1 VKFYKILII
10 DDDQSSIDFI
20 KKILEDN
27 NYIASVAKNGKA
39 GIAKAKSNDFQLILL
54 DIFLPDMNGIE
65 VCRQLKEFPS
75 TMDIPIIFLTAYG
88 KKDNIA
94 KGYKAGGVDFIIKPI
109 VDVELLARISTH
121 IKFYSTLMALS
132 EAKKDAVID
141 SELKKGFLAN
151 MSHEIRSPLNGII
164 GTVNMLY
171 DTELSE
177 EQGELV
183 NILYASGEKLI
194 SIVNNILDFAKI
206 DTGKIEIE
214 KNAFNIK
221 NEIDELIIF
230 FSNVAERKKIKLYAE
245 IDDDIPSVFVG
256 DAARIKQ
263 ILSNLIS
270 NALKYTAT
278 GSVVLKVSNY
288 EKYDE
293 DTFSVIFSVCDTGV
307 GMSAEIVS
315 TLFSGGGD
323 VDIVDNKYGSGVG
336 LIMAKKMVELLG
348 GSIGVSSEV
357 NKGSVFLV
365 SVPFKFSSDKPKQII
380 TQNGYNHTAK
390 ENLNILIAE
399 DFVINQKVIKFSFKK
414 LGYTPCVVD
423 NGELAV
429 QEYIKNNYDI
439 VFLDIQMPVMDGY
452 EAASRI
458 RKYEKEYGKKKKAT
472 IVAMTA
478 STMKEEI
485 EKCYASGMDDVVKKP
500 FKIEDIIKVLDK
512 L

>member
-1 VKFYKILII
+1 
-10 DDDQSSIDFI
+10 
-20 KKILEDN
+20 
-27 NYIASVAKNGKA
+27 
-39 GIAKAKSNDFQLILL
+39 
-54 DIFLPDMNGIE
+54 
-65 VCRQLKEFPS
+65 
-75 TMDIPIIFLTAYG
+75 
-88 KKDNIA
+88 
-94 KGYKAGGVDFIIKPI
+94 
-109 VDVELLARISTH
+109 
-121 IKFYSTLMALS
+121 MALS

-177 EQGELV
+177 EQGELSPLNGIIGTVNMLYDTELSEEQGELV
-183 NILYASGEKLI
+183 NILYASGEKLISIVNNILDLI

-293 DTFSVIFSVCDTGV
+293 DTFSVTFSVCDTGV

-380 TQNGYNHTAK
+380 TQKGYNHTAK

-485 EKCYASGMDDVVKKP
+485 
-500 FKIEDIIKVLDK
+500 KIEDIIKVLDK